1 MLTGPST
8 VVITRSSARAPRDR
22 NMNSVTTVRSVPAL
36 SPDEV
41 TTFLDEPGHL
51 LRLAT
56 VDAEGAPSIVP
67 IWFIHEDG
75 RLWFTPRERSTWWS
89 HVQRSPRVAA
99 TVDEEALPY
108 RKVVVRADVT
118 IEHVPGEDDAWRA
131 RYRRIAL
138 RYGPA
143 EMADG
148 YLAATHDEPRALLS
162 LPVDG
167 ATTWRMPLPGEDPR
181 SIWAARYYH

>member
-1 MLTGPST
+1 MK
-8 VVITRSSARAPRDR
+8 
-22 NMNSVTTVRSVPAL
+22 SVTTVRSVPAL

-41 TTFLDEPGHL
+41 KTFLDEPGHL

-56 VDAEGAPSIVP
+56 VDADGAPYIVP
-67 IWFIHEDG
+67 VWFVHEDG
-75 RLWFTPRERSTWWS
+75 RLWFTPRERSAWWS
-89 HVQRSPRVAA
+89 HVQRLPRVAA

-108 RKVVVRADVT
+108 RKVVVRDEVR
-118 IEHVPGEDDAWRA
+118 IDHRPGEDDAWRD

-138 RYGPA
+138 RYGPP

-162 LPVDG
+162 LSLDA
-167 ATTWRMPLPGEDPR
+167 ATTWRMPLPGEDPT
-181 SIWAARYYH
+181 SIWAKRYYIAS

>member
-1 MLTGPST
+1 
-8 VVITRSSARAPRDR
+8 
-22 NMNSVTTVRSVPAL
+22 MNSVTTVRSVPAL

-56 VDAEGAPSIVP
+56 VDAGGAPYIVP
-67 IWFIHEDG
+67 MWFIHEDG
-75 RLWFTPRERSTWWS
+75 RLWFTPRERSVWWS
-89 HVQRSPRVAA
+89 HVQRAPRVAA

-108 RKVVVRADVT
+108 RKVVVRHDVR
-118 IEHVPGEDDAWRA
+118 IDHRPGEDDTWRD
-131 RYRRIAL
+131 RYRRIVL
-138 RYGPA
+138 RYGPP

-148 YLAATHDEPRALLS
+148 YLSATHDEPRALLS

-167 ATTWRMPLPGEDPR
+167 ATTWRMPQPGEDPR